1 MILNL
6 SAKSLNPHVHY
17 NNPSKNFAIN
27 ENHDFLIQALEKEV
41 NLLSSQETLKIRNIL
56 RTIQIT
62 LVSSLGVVTPTMA
75 AEMDGFL
82 PKAEILEIFAYLT
95 GITAIAGVGT
105 SIVLLQAA
113 GVYRMFRKK
122 KEAVEWSNDILKGLA
137 QVTIAPIL
145 VGTIVLLA
153 HFLFSSS
160 EWYIP
165 LF

>member
-6 SAKSLNPHVHY
+6 SAKTLDPHVHY
-17 NNPSKNFAIN
+17 NNPVKNIAIN
-27 ENHDFLIQALEKEV
+27 GNQDFLIPMLEKEV
-41 NLLSSQETLKIRNIL
+41 NMLSPQEKLTVKNVL
-56 RTIQIT
+56 RTMQVT
-62 LVSSLGVVTPTMA
+62 LVSSLGVATPTMA

-82 PKAEILEIFAYLT
+82 PKAEILEIVGYIT
-95 GITAIAGVGT
+95 GITALIGVGT
-105 SIVLLQAA
+105 AIVMLQAA

-122 KEAVEWSNDILKGLA
+122 KEATEWSNDILKGLA
-137 QVTIAPIL
+137 QVTVAPIL

-153 HFLFSSS
+153 HFLFGSS